1 MNYDKNSNKNKRQDR
16 EQQKNNKFKNE
27 KWTQKK
33 PKDDTDNSFNNKK
46 HVDLNKDN
54 DDVIIGINPVNEA
67 LKSGRTINK
76 IMVTSGEKR
85 GHVQG
90 IVSQARREKIVV
102 QEVAVNVIEKFAN
115 GGVHQGIIAFTSPYD
130 YVDIDTILQ
139 KAEEKNEKPFVII
152 ADGITDPHN
161 LGALIRTGEALG
173 AHGIIIPKRNS
184 VAVNSTVAKASAGAV
199 EHFLVARE
207 TNIQMCLEELK
218 KKGLWIIGADAG
230 AKQNL
235 SDVDLK
241 GGIGL
246 VVGGE
251 DKGIGRLIAEK
262 CDYLIKIPMK
272 GKVSSLNA
280 SVAGAILM
288 YEAVRQRS

>member
-1 MNYDKNSNKNKRQDR
+1 MNFDKNKRQKG
-16 EQQKNNKFKNE
+16 EQERHNNIKSE

-33 PKDDTDNSFNNKK
+33 TWDGADSSFNNER
-46 HVDLNKDN
+46 DIDSNRDN
-54 DDVIIGINPVNEA
+54 EDIVIGINPVSEA
-67 LKSGRTINK
+67 VKSGRTINK
-76 IMVTSGEKR
+76 IMVASGEKR

-90 IVSQARREKIVV
+90 IVSQARKDKIVV
-102 QEVAVNVIEKFAN
+102 QEVNAQVLDKVAG

-139 KAEEKNEKPFVII
+139 KAAEKNEKPFVII
-152 ADGITDPHN
+152 ADGITDSHN
-161 LGALIRTGEALG
+161 LGALIRTGEVLG
-173 AHGIIIPKRNS
+173 AHGIIIPKRNA
-184 VAVNSTVAKASAGAV
+184 VAINSTVAKASAGAV

-207 TNIQMCLEELK
+207 TNIQMCLESLK

-241 GGIGL
+241 GAIGL

-262 CDYLIKIPMK
+262 CDFLVKIPMK
-272 GKVSSLNA
+272 GKISSLNA

-288 YEAVRQRS
+288 YETVRQRS